1 MRSTVVDDDP
11 MIVMALKTILGAERE
26 VQICGSGNSG
36 AEAVTLY
43 EEHRPDVLLM
53 DIRMEGMSGL
63 EASEEIL
70 KRHPEAKVLLLT
82 TFLDDEYIVR
92 AIRAGAR
99 GYLLKQDYASILPA
113 LRAVQSGQTVFG
125 SEIMTRIPEL
135 FQRKGG
141 SGVRA
146 AELTERE
153 AELISLVAEGLS
165 NREIAGRMYLGE
177 GTVRNYLSNILDK
190 LGLRDRTQLAVWYYR
205 GRKEIE

>member
-1 MRSTVVDDDP
+1 MRITVVDDDP

-141 SGVRA
+141 SDVRA

>member
-1 MRSTVVDDDP
+1 MRITVVDDDP

-146 AELTERE
+146 AEL
-153 AELISLVAEGLS
+153 ISLVAEGLS